1 MKVPGIV
8 RTEICPKVESFVVG
22 EAGLRP
28 AGRAEEHENARSG
41 MLRVKNL
48 SERAIIT
55 IGPVR
60 PLSRRPRR

>member
-1 MKVPGIV
+1 MSVAGIV
-8 RTEICPKVESFVVG
+8 RTEICPKVESFIVG

-28 AGRAEEHENARSG
+28 AGRAEENEKARSG

-48 SERAIIT
+48 SERT
-55 IGPVR
+55 IVTMGPVR